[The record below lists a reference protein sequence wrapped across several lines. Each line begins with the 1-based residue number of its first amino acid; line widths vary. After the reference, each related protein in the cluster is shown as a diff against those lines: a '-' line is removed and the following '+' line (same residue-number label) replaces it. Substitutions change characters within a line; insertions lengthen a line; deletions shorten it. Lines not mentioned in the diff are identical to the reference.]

1 MTNADLD
8 NLVDGSGDRS
18 LQDGGLWRSAMQRFR
33 DLSEKL
39 SQRVSGFV
47 AEASAGDQ
55 NETALVIRR
64 PSIHPLLEKMF
75 HVHQILKF
83 TPRLPPT
90 RYDEQFFFIF
100 YNIGALK
107 GSITMQMKY
116 QTNSCSA

>member
-64 PSIHPLLEKMF
+64 PSIHQILSPLLDCLQGK
-75 HVHQILKF
+75 
-83 TPRLPPT
+83 TS
-90 RYDEQFFFIF
+90 
-100 YNIGALK
+100 NSALVSTLL
-107 GSITMQMKY
+107 GL
-116 QTNSCSA
+116 